1 MHDYGISR
9 AMNYYEWNFIGG
21 LTDDPDY
28 PDGGSVRVVAESEE
42 EARIM
47 ADAVLPVV
55 GMLDGR
61 TPFRM
66 PAGDAVKGVTV
77 KP

>member
-1 MHDYGISR
+1 
-9 AMNYYEWNFIGG
+9 MNYYEWNFIGG
-21 LTDDPDY
+21 LTDDPAY
-28 PDGGSVRVVAESEE
+28 PDGGSVRVVAENEE
-42 EARIM
+42 EARAM
-47 ADAVLPVV
+47 ADLVLPSP

-66 PAGDAVKGVTV
+66 PAGDSPKGVMV